1 MVESRSLTASASP
14 AVGRRSGNQKKEERT
29 MSAIHFVGGEKGG
42 VGKSVFARLLSQYC
56 LDKGMHYAGL
66 DADQSHATTS
76 RYYEEFT
83 KPLKLDEFES
93 ADAIMELALER
104 EQQVVVD
111 LPAQSQRFLN
121 QWVDE
126 NGVVEMCES
135 MGVGLTY
142 WNLVDD
148 SPDSL
153 QLLKAFMEKY
163 GTQMNILVVKNQG
176 RGSLFSDVEDLV
188 ASYQSANPGT
198 RVQLM
203 DLPALHANTM
213 FRINKLNL
221 SFWNAVNGGASTET
235 SLSLMEKQR
244 TKVWL
249 HKAYAEIDAMLL
261 GLAGHPTESPE
272 PELAPVEASLDSD
285 GLPEPQP
292 IFVPEE
298 QN

>member
-1 MVESRSLTASASP
+1 
-14 AVGRRSGNQKKEERT
+14 

-126 NGVVEMCES
+126 NGVVEMCDS
-135 MGVGLTY
+135 MDVGLTY

-153 QLLKAFMEKY
+153 QLLQAFLEKY

-176 RGSLFSDVEDLV
+176 RGSLFADVDDAV
-188 ASYQSANPGT
+188 ASYQAANPDA
-198 RVQLM
+198 RVHLM
-203 DLPALHANTM
+203 ELPALHANTM

-221 SFWNAVNGGASTET
+221 SFWNAVNGGTSPET

-249 HKAYAEIDAMLL
+249 HKAYSEIDAMLL
-261 GLAGHPTESPE
+261 ALVSSSHSVEDSEVE
-272 PELAPVEASLDSD
+272 PAPVESSLEAQM
-285 GLPEPQP
+285 LREPQP
-292 IFVPEE
+292 IFIPEE